1 MFTDV
6 FLIAFHQSRNMETNN
21 VDVSFVVPA
30 VNWPSVSLKETFP
43 TTTQLV
49 TSKAANI
56 TALRSCKVLPANLD
70 LRSVDSKQR
79 KSYRL

>member
-1 MFTDV
+1 MK
-6 FLIAFHQSRNMETNN
+6 TNN

-30 VNWPSVSLKETFP
+30 VNWPSVSLNETFP
-43 TTTQLV
+43 TTQLV
-49 TSKAANI
+49 TSKATNI
-56 TALRSCKVLPANLD
+56 TALRSRKVLSAKFD